1 MMQNVK
7 NPASLIFINKQT
19 FVLLGWLG
27 LFLIGGCRTNSNKDI
42 TAVIDSF
49 YGKQAIGDY
58 HLVNKNLLS
67 SSLQSLLEKAA
78 IIQSADSARLKAAGS
93 KDKPLMLEGD
103 IFTSVL
109 EGSTAHQQEALLV
122 NGDTC
127 RVTLQFTNAQY
138 GKYLWYDTVLLVKEA
153 QVWKIDDVLYQ
164 KGKGAGKSIRDVL
177 TRFIQSATTSQS
189 VDSVEKVISAP
200 ASQVTLRTGNHAI
213 TIQWIGWEKPGS
225 AILSQVADG
234 QYHIEGKQNGQTPDE
249 YLRITGTVYPI
260 ADTLL
265 HFDGTIE
272 STISIVNAGKPCV
285 RKGKYTFVSKAGKKY
300 WRLQE
305 MDNCEGGMVKDYI
318 DIYF

>member
-1 MMQNVK
+1 MMQNAK
-7 NPASLIFINKQT
+7 NPASLSFIYKQT

-27 LFLIGGCRTNSNKDI
+27 IFLVGGCQTNSHKDI
-42 TAVIDSF
+42 TAVIDDF
-49 YGKQAIGDY
+49 YGNQAIGDY

-67 SSLQSLLEKAA
+67 ASLQSLLEKAA

-93 KDKPLMLEGD
+93 TDKPLMLEGD

-109 EGSTAHQQEALLV
+109 EGSTTHVQEAFLV
-122 NGDTC
+122 IGDTS

-138 GKYLWYDTVLLVKEA
+138 GKYFWYDTVLLVKEA
-153 QVWKIDDVLYQ
+153 EVWKIDEVLYQ

-177 TRFIQSATTSQS
+177 NQFIQSAASS
-189 VDSVEKVISAP
+189 HSSDSVNMAISD
-200 ASQVTLRTGNHAI
+200 QVNQIYMRTGNHAI
-213 TIQWIGWEKPGS
+213 SIQWIGWEKPGS
-225 AILSQVADG
+225 AILSRVTDG
-234 QYHIEGKQNGQTPDE
+234 QYYIEGQQNGQTPDE
-249 YLRITGTVYPI
+249 YLRISGTIYPI

-272 STISIVNAGKPCV
+272 STISNVNAGKPCV
-285 RKGKYTFVSKAGKKY
+285 RKGKYTFISKARKKY